1 MDISAFNY
9 VDYTILAVLVASGLL
24 AMLRGFM
31 RELLGALGWVVAVI
45 VARLSEEIATDQ
57 LQEYI
62 NDEALTS
69 FLGWMLPFI
78 IVVFAWYI
86 FANLAAPGLKKMA
99 MGVLDRP
106 LGFIFGILR
115 GLVLVAIVY
124 MSALLLYESEDHFA
138 QPVLDAAL
146 ISPIQVTASTI
157 SGFAPEEWRDD
168 LQDAIPDQDLDDI
181 KDSLINSTEEV
192 AEDAIENADD
202 TANSIGKLLPD
213 EITTPNTKN

>member
-9 VDYTILAVLVASGLL
+9 VDYTILAVLAASGLL

>member
-9 VDYTILAVLVASGLL
+9 VDYTILAVLAASGLL

-45 VARLSEEIATDQ
+45 VARLSEGMATDQ
-57 LQEYI
+57 LQDYI

-106 LGFIFGILR
+106 LGFIFGVLR

-124 MSALLLYESEDHFA
+124 MSALLLYESEEHFA

-146 ISPIQVTASTI
+146 ISPVRVTASTI

-168 LQDAIPDQDLDDI
+168 LQDAIPDQDLDDL
-181 KDSLINSTEEV
+181 KDGLINSTEEV
-192 AEDAIENADD
+192 AEDAIDNADE
-202 TANSIGKLLPD
+202 TAKSIGDLLPD
-213 EITTPNTKN
+213 EITTPNTNN

>member
-9 VDYTILAVLVASGLL
+9 VDYTILAVLAASGLL

-45 VARLSEEIATDQ
+45 VARLSEGMATDQ
-57 LQEYI
+57 LQDYI

-106 LGFIFGILR
+106 LGFIFGVLR

-146 ISPIQVTASTI
+146 ISPVRVTASTI

-168 LQDAIPDQDLDDI
+168 LQDAIPDQDLDDL
-181 KDSLINSTEEV
+181 KDGLINSTEEV
-192 AEDAIENADD
+192 AEDAIDNADE
-202 TANSIGKLLPD
+202 TAKSIGDLLPD
-213 EITTPNTKN
+213 EITTPNTNN

>member
-9 VDYTILAVLVASGLL
+9 VDYTILAVLAASGLL

-146 ISPIQVTASTI
+146 ISPIRLTASTI

>member
-9 VDYTILAVLVASGLL
+9 VDYTILAVLAASGLL

-146 ISPIQVTASTI
+146 ISPIRVTASTI

-213 EITTPNTKN
+213 EIITPNTKN

>member
-9 VDYTILAVLVASGLL
+9 VDYTILAVLAASGLL

-146 ISPIQVTASTI
+146 ISPIRVTASTI

>member
-9 VDYTILAVLVASGLL
+9 VDYTILAVLAASGLL

-45 VARLSEEIATDQ
+45 LARLSEGMASDQ
-57 LQEYI
+57 LQDYI
-62 NDEALTS
+62 NDDALTS

-106 LGFIFGILR
+106 LGFIFGVLR
-115 GLVLVAIVY
+115 GLVLVAIIY

-146 ISPIQVTASTI
+146 ISPVRVTASTI

-168 LQDAIPDQDLDDI
+168 LQDAIPNQDLDDL
-181 KDSLINSTEEV
+181 KDGLINSTEEA
-192 AEDAIENADD
+192 AEDAIDNADE
-202 TANSIGKLLPD
+202 TAKSIGGLLPD
-213 EITTPNTKN
+213 EITTPNTNN

>member
-9 VDYTILAVLVASGLL
+9 IDYTILAVLAASGLL

-45 VARLSEEIATDQ
+45 VARLSEGMASDQ
-57 LQEYI
+57 LQDYI

-106 LGFIFGILR
+106 LGFIFGVLR

-146 ISPIQVTASTI
+146 ISPVRVTASTI

-168 LQDAIPDQDLDDI
+168 LQDAIPDQDLDDL
-181 KDSLINSTEEV
+181 KDGLINSTEEA
-192 AEDAIENADD
+192 AEDAIDNADE
-202 TANSIGKLLPD
+202 TAKSIGGLLPD
-213 EITTPNTKN
+213 EITTPNTNN

>member
-9 VDYTILAVLVASGLL
+9 VDYTILAVLAASGLL

-45 VARLSEEIATDQ
+45 VARLSEGMATDQ
-57 LQEYI
+57 LQDYI

-106 LGFIFGILR
+106 LGFIFGVLR

-146 ISPIQVTASTI
+146 ISPVRVTASTI

-168 LQDAIPDQDLDDI
+168 LQDAIPDQDLDDL
-181 KDSLINSTEEV
+181 KDGLINSTEEA
-192 AEDAIENADD
+192 AEDAIDNADE
-202 TANSIGKLLPD
+202 TAKSIGDLLPD
-213 EITTPNTKN
+213 EITTPNTNN

>member
-9 VDYTILAVLVASGLL
+9 VDYTILAVLAASGLL

-45 VARLSEEIATDQ
+45 VARLSEGMASDQ
-57 LQEYI
+57 LQDYI

-106 LGFIFGILR
+106 LGFIFGVLR

-146 ISPIQVTASTI
+146 ISPVRVTASTI

-168 LQDAIPDQDLDDI
+168 LQDAIPDQDLNDL
-181 KDSLINSTEEV
+181 KDGLINSTEEA
-192 AEDAIENADD
+192 AEDAIDNADE
-202 TANSIGKLLPD
+202 TAKSIGNLLPD
-213 EITTPNTKN
+213 EITTPNTNN

>member
-1 MDISAFNY
+1 M
-9 VDYTILAVLVASGLL
+9 AS
-24 AMLRGFM
+24 
-31 RELLGALGWVVAVI
+31 
-45 VARLSEEIATDQ
+45 DQ
-57 LQEYI
+57 LQDYI

-106 LGFIFGILR
+106 LGFIFGVLR

-146 ISPIQVTASTI
+146 ISP
-157 SGFAPEEWRDD
+157 
-168 LQDAIPDQDLDDI
+168 
-181 KDSLINSTEEV
+181 
-192 AEDAIENADD
+192 
-202 TANSIGKLLPD
+202 
-213 EITTPNTKN
+213 TTL

>member
-9 VDYTILAVLVASGLL
+9 VDYTILAVLAASGLL

-45 VARLSEEIATDQ
+45 VARLSEGMASDQ
-57 LQEYI
+57 LQDYI

-106 LGFIFGILR
+106 LGFIFGVLR

-146 ISPIQVTASTI
+146 ISPVRVTASTI

-168 LQDAIPDQDLDDI
+168 LQDAIPDQDLDDL
-181 KDSLINSTEEV
+181 KDGLINSTEEA
-192 AEDAIENADD
+192 AEDAIDNADE
-202 TANSIGKLLPD
+202 TAKSIGGLLPD
-213 EITTPNTKN
+213 ENTTPNTNN

>member
-9 VDYTILAVLVASGLL
+9 VDYTILAVLAASGLL

-45 VARLSEEIATDQ
+45 VARLSEGMATDQ
-57 LQEYI
+57 LQDYI

-106 LGFIFGILR
+106 LGFIFGVLR

-146 ISPIQVTASTI
+146 ISPVRVTASTI
-157 SGFAPEEWRDD
+157 SGFASKEWRDD
-168 LQDAIPDQDLDDI
+168 LQDAIPDQDLNDL
-181 KDSLINSTEEV
+181 KDGLINSTEEA
-192 AEDAIENADD
+192 AEDAIDNADE
-202 TANSIGKLLPD
+202 TAKSIGNLLPD
-213 EITTPNTKN
+213 EITTPNTNN

>member
-9 VDYTILAVLVASGLL
+9 VDYTIMAVLAASGLL

-45 VARLSEEIATDQ
+45 VARLSEGMASDQ
-57 LQEYI
+57 LQDYI

-106 LGFIFGILR
+106 LGFIFGVLR

-146 ISPIQVTASTI
+146 ISPVRVTASTI

-168 LQDAIPDQDLDDI
+168 LQDAIPDQDLDDL
-181 KDSLINSTEEV
+181 KDGLINSTEEA
-192 AEDAIENADD
+192 AEDAIDNADE
-202 TANSIGKLLPD
+202 TAKSIGGLLPD
-213 EITTPNTKN
+213 EITTPNTNN

>member
-9 VDYTILAVLVASGLL
+9 VDYTILAVLAASGLL

-45 VARLSEEIATDQ
+45 VARLSEEIATGQ

-146 ISPIQVTASTI
+146 ISPIRVTASTI

>member
-9 VDYTILAVLVASGLL
+9 VDYTILAVLAASGLL

-45 VARLSEEIATDQ
+45 VARLSEGMATDL
-57 LQEYI
+57 LQDYI

-106 LGFIFGILR
+106 LGFIFGVLR

-124 MSALLLYESEDHFA
+124 MSALLLYESEDHFT

-146 ISPIQVTASTI
+146 ISPVRVTASTI

-168 LQDAIPDQDLDDI
+168 LQDAIPDQDLDDL
-181 KDSLINSTEEV
+181 KDGLINSTEEA
-192 AEDAIENADD
+192 AEDAIENADE
-202 TANSIGKLLPD
+202 TVKSIGDLLPD
-213 EITTPNTKN
+213 EITTPNTNN

>member
-9 VDYTILAVLVASGLL
+9 VDYTILAVLAASGLL

-45 VARLSEEIATDQ
+45 VARLSEGMASDQ
-57 LQEYI
+57 LQDYI

-106 LGFIFGILR
+106 LGFIFGVLR

-146 ISPIQVTASTI
+146 ISPVRVTASTI

-168 LQDAIPDQDLDDI
+168 LQDAIPDQDLDDL
-181 KDSLINSTEEV
+181 KDGLINSTEEV
-192 AEDAIENADD
+192 AEDAIDNADE
-202 TANSIGKLLPD
+202 TAKSIGGLLPD
-213 EITTPNTKN
+213 EITTPNTNN

>member
-146 ISPIQVTASTI
+146 ISPIRVTASTI

>member
-9 VDYTILAVLVASGLL
+9 VDYTILAVLAASGLL

-138 QPVLDAAL
+138 LPVLDAAL
-146 ISPIQVTASTI
+146 ISPIRVTASTI

>member
-9 VDYTILAVLVASGLL
+9 VDYTILAVLAASGLL

-45 VARLSEEIATDQ
+45 VARLSEEITTDQ

-146 ISPIQVTASTI
+146 ISPIRVTASTI

-168 LQDAIPDQDLDDI
+168 LQDAIPDQDLDNI

>member
-9 VDYTILAVLVASGLL
+9 VDYTILAVLAASGLL

-146 ISPIQVTASTI
+146 ISPIRVTASTI

-181 KDSLINSTEEV
+181 KDSLINSTEEA

>member
-9 VDYTILAVLVASGLL
+9 VDYTILAVLAASGLL

-45 VARLSEEIATDQ
+45 VARLSEGMASDQ
-57 LQEYI
+57 LQDYI

-106 LGFIFGILR
+106 LGFIFGVLR

-146 ISPIQVTASTI
+146 ISPVRVTASTI

-168 LQDAIPDQDLDDI
+168 LQDAIPDQDLDDL
-181 KDSLINSTEEV
+181 KDGLINSTEEA
-192 AEDAIENADD
+192 AEDAIDNADE
-202 TANSIGKLLPD
+202 TAKSIGGLLPD
-213 EITTPNTKN
+213 EITTPNTNN

>member
-9 VDYTILAVLVASGLL
+9 VDYTILAVLAASGLL

-45 VARLSEEIATDQ
+45 IARLSEGMASDQ
-57 LQEYI
+57 LQDYI

-106 LGFIFGILR
+106 LGFIFGVLR

-146 ISPIQVTASTI
+146 ISPVRVTASTI

-168 LQDAIPDQDLDDI
+168 LQDAIPDQDLDDL
-181 KDSLINSTEEV
+181 KDGLINSTEEA
-192 AEDAIENADD
+192 AEDAIDNADE
-202 TANSIGKLLPD
+202 TAKSIGGLLPD
-213 EITTPNTKN
+213 EITTPNTNN

>member
-9 VDYTILAVLVASGLL
+9 VDYTILAVLAASGLL

-69 FLGWMLPFI
+69 FLGWMIPFI

-146 ISPIQVTASTI
+146 ISTIRVTASTI

>member
-9 VDYTILAVLVASGLL
+9 VDYTILAVLAASGLL

-45 VARLSEEIATDQ
+45 VARLSEGMASDQ
-57 LQEYI
+57 LQDYI

-106 LGFIFGILR
+106 LGFIFGVLR

-146 ISPIQVTASTI
+146 ISPVRVTASTI

-168 LQDAIPDQDLDDI
+168 LQDAIPDQDLDDL
-181 KDSLINSTEEV
+181 KDGLINSTEEV
-192 AEDAIENADD
+192 AEDAIDNADE
-202 TANSIGKLLPD
+202 TAKSIGDLLPD
-213 EITTPNTKN
+213 EITTPNTNN

>member
-1 MDISAFNY
+1 
-9 VDYTILAVLVASGLL
+9 
-24 AMLRGFM
+24 MLRGFM

-45 VARLSEEIATDQ
+45 VARLSEEITTDQ

-138 QPVLDAAL
+138 LPVLDAAL
-146 ISPIQVTASTI
+146 ISPIRVTASTI

>member
-9 VDYTILAVLVASGLL
+9 VDYTILAVLAASGLL

-45 VARLSEEIATDQ
+45 VARLSEGMATDQ
-57 LQEYI
+57 LQDYI

-106 LGFIFGILR
+106 LGFIFGVLR

-146 ISPIQVTASTI
+146 ISPVRVTASTI

-168 LQDAIPDQDLDDI
+168 LQDAIPDQDLDDL
-181 KDSLINSTEEV
+181 KDGLINSTEEA
-192 AEDAIENADD
+192 AEDAIDNADE
-202 TANSIGKLLPD
+202 TAKSIGGLLPD
-213 EITTPNTKN
+213 EITTPNTNN

>member
-9 VDYTILAVLVASGLL
+9 VDYTILAVLAASGLL

-45 VARLSEEIATDQ
+45 VARLSEEITTDQ

-146 ISPIQVTASTI
+146 ISPIRVTASTI

>member
-9 VDYTILAVLVASGLL
+9 VDYTILAVLAASGLL

-45 VARLSEEIATDQ
+45 VARLSEKIATDQ

-69 FLGWMLPFI
+69 FLGWILPFI

-146 ISPIQVTASTI
+146 ISPIRVTASTI